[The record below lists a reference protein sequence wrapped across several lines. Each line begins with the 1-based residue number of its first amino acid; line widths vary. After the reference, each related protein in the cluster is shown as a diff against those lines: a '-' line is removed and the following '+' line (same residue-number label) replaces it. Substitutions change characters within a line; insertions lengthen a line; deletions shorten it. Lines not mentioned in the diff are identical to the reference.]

1 MSGQTELRV
10 AMIGG
15 SFMAKVHSSAYA
27 MLPAFSDHTCRVR
40 RQVLVEAS
48 DELAERA
55 ASTLGFDEWSSDWR
69 SVVSRDDIDAID
81 IVAPNDLHH
90 PIVLAA
96 AAEGKHVLC
105 EKPLACNL
113 AEARE
118 MAEAVDEAGVANVVC
133 FNYRH
138 TPAIA
143 LAKTLIEEG
152 RLGELRH
159 FRGHYLQDW
168 AIDPGLPFSWRFS
181 RAVSGSGAAGDIA
194 SHLIDYALHLMGPVE
209 RVYALDRTFVPS
221 RPDGTDLSDVDVDD
235 AVLSLVEFPGGAV
248 GTLEATRFATGRKN
262 SLGFEI
268 NGSKGALRFSWD
280 ERDWLYF
287 YDACD
292 DARERGFRAIQC
304 GPESPLGEAFWP
316 IAGIGFGFLE
326 AAVIQA
332 REFVRAA
339 HGEPFNAP
347 TFAHGVAVESVLDAL
362 LRSAAERDWE
372 TV

>member
-1 MSGQTELRV
+1 
-10 AMIGG
+10 
-15 SFMAKVHSSAYA
+15 MAKVHSSAYA
-27 MLPAFSDHTCRVR
+27 MLPAYADHRCRVR
-40 RQVLVEAS
+40 RRVLVEAS

-55 ASTLGFDEWSSDWR
+55 ATSLGFEEWSSDWQA
-69 SVVSRDDIDAID
+69 VVRRDDIDAID

-118 MAEAVDEAGVANVVC
+118 MTEAVEAAGIANVVC

-143 LAKTLIEEG
+143 LAKTLIEDG

-168 AIDPGLPFSWRFS
+168 AIDPETPFSWRFS
-181 RAVSGSGAAGDIA
+181 RAASGSGAAGDIA
-194 SHLIDYALHLMGPVE
+194 SHLIDYALHLVGPVD
-209 RVYALDRTFVPS
+209 RVYALDRTFISS
-221 RPDGTDLSDVDVDD
+221 RPGSGASEVDVDVDD
-235 AVLSLVEFPGGAV
+235 AVLGLVEFAGGAV

-268 NGSKGALRFSWD
+268 NGSRGALRYSWD

-287 YDACD
+287 YDAAD

-326 AAVIQA
+326 AAVVQA

-339 HGEPFNAP
+339 RGEQFNAP
-347 TFAHGVAVESVLDAL
+347 TFAHGLAVESVLDAL